1 MTAVDRLAGAL
12 EGEGFSIWIDRDGV
26 QSGNWK
32 ERVTEGLSRSRAVVM
47 LFTSSSLESSAV
59 RKELAFAAKKNIPII
74 PVQLGEMQDDLLPD
88 WFTLDYDELHRHIFD
103 PKRYDDAVKR
113 LALALRRLRRTQQ
126 DTTTRAQRA
135 REVSGR
141 GES

>member
-1 MTAVDRLAGAL
+1 MNRLAQAL
-12 EGEGFSIWIDRDGV
+12 EAEGFSIWIDREGV

-32 ERVTEGLSRSRAVVM
+32 ERVTEGLNRSRGVVM
-47 LFTSSSLESSAV
+47 LLTSTSLGSSAV

-103 PKRYDDAVKR
+103 PKRYEDGMKK
-113 LALALRRLRRTQQ
+113 LALALRKLRRTQQ
-126 DTTTRAQRA
+126 DTTT
-135 REVSGR
+135 
-141 GES
+141 GEQTSPDVNVP